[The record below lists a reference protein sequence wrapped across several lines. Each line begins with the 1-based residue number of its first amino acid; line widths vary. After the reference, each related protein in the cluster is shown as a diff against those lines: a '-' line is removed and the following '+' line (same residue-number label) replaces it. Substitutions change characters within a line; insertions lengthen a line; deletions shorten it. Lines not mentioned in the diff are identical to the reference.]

1 MLESSIVSLAV
12 AVAAL
17 IVNGLVGLGVEGSKR
32 TEIGGVFAAGWLM
45 LMEGLGFLALWWLAS
60 FAHGLE
66 LGIGF
71 VAIGLG
77 IVSLPI
83 VHREFQR
90 GSAGR

>member
-1 MLESSIVSLAV
+1 MSSASIVSVSV
-12 AVAAL
+12 AVVAL
-17 IVNGLVGLGVEGSKR
+17 VINGLVGLGVEGSKR
-32 TEIGGVFAAGWLM
+32 TKMTGVFAAGWLT
-45 LMEGLGFLALWWLAS
+45 LVEGLGFFALWSVS

-90 GSAGR
+90 AVSADH